1 MNDTGSHLGKSKQN
15 QEISEFKIL
24 VGTIVS
30 HAQTARLNYIFLE
43 RAECDSS
50 KYRCRRYLVWSRYE
64 IIWVKG
70 QTRILKKIN
79 YQTLTIS
86 FLRTFFVIFIQKT
99 AEVVEK

>member
-1 MNDTGSHLGKSKQN
+1 MKTFGVVREENKKSTRKKMP
-15 QEISEFKIL
+15 EI
-24 VGTIVS
+24 
-30 HAQTARLNYIFLE
+30 H
-43 RAECDSS
+43 
-50 KYRCRRYLVWSRYE
+50 RCRRYLVWSRYE